1 MYSQLPTSWTKR
13 ARKIYVSAS
22 VCDTAL
28 YECVCVCVCACCV
41 ENWKCVCGASS
52 MCYVCISL
60 SLSIPVQAA
69 ECFQHET
76 LFLPSMWV
84 SPNKKSSALFFFLC
98 VSSSSRFRNK
108 SDLKMLRVFRVMWA
122 WRDFIVA
129 VVVVVEWRIPD
140 EIRLADISVEDSFK
154 ASIRR
159 RRKRSESCSWSTSS
173 FVFFF
178 KNSSVF
184 NCWKPS
190 SVFKSVFIQARVSK
204 KSHRKIGFN
213 VRRLSEASKSDFYFK
228 AELFTNLF
236 NHRSLLKR

>member
-1 MYSQLPTSWTKR
+1 MDQACEENLCECEC
-13 ARKIYVSAS
+13 
-22 VCDTAL
+22 VC
-28 YECVCVCVCACCV
+28 CCFVWVCVCVCLGV
-41 ENWKCVCGASS
+41 ENWKCVCVVLPACATS
-52 MCYVCISL
+52 VSL

-69 ECFQHET
+69 ECFHHET

-84 SPNKKSSALFFFLC
+84 SPNKKSSSLFFFLC

-129 VVVVVEWRIPD
+129 VVVVVVEWRIPD
-140 EIRLADISVEDSFK
+140 EIRLADISVEDSFT

-173 FVFFF
+173 FVFFQKFICFQLLKTF
-178 KNSSVF
+178 KCVQKCF
-184 NCWKPS
+184 FQAT
-190 SVFKSVFIQARVSK
+190 VFK
-204 KSHRKIGFN
+204 KSNRKIGFN

-228 AELFTNLF
+228 SELFTNLF

>member
-1 MYSQLPTSWTKR
+1 MWVRVCVLLLLCM
-13 ARKIYVSAS
+13 S
-22 VCDTAL
+22 VCVHVRREL
-28 YECVCVCVCACCV
+28 EVCV
-41 ENWKCVCGASS
+41 CVCGASS
-52 MCYVCISL
+52 MCYVSISL

-84 SPNKKSSALFFFLC
+84 SPNKKSSSLFFFLC

-122 WRDFIVA
+122 WRDFIVFA

-173 FVFFF
+173 FVFFQKFICFQLLKTF
-178 KNSSVF
+178 KCVQKCF
-184 NCWKPS
+184 FFQAT
-190 SVFKSVFIQARVSK
+190 VFK
-204 KSHRKIGFN
+204 KSNRKIGFN